1 MPSGIVADLHLH
13 TTASD
18 GHLTPKELVQKAA
31 AYKLTAIA
39 ITDHDTIAGCASA
52 QKASENFDLQVINGA
67 EWTALWKNKPYHFLA
82 FCFDLNAPE
91 VCSLAENQKQL
102 REDRAKIFW
111 QRISKEFPKLNQD
124 EIESDLFNRDGVLC
138 RSHFEPLLKEVL
150 LENKHEQIYETHLSE
165 KNLPQIA
172 WPEFEEVTE
181 IIHKAGGI
189 IVLAHPGQ
197 KFTRKDIMEM
207 RKKGLDGI
215 EAFHPSHS
223 QHTSRDLCALA
234 FQTGMITTGGSD
246 WHGKPWFGI
255 DLGCSGLTKSLWKR
269 FEKRLSLSKK

>member
-18 GHLTPKELVQKAA
+18 GHLTPEELVQKAA
-31 AYKLTAIA
+31 DYQLSAIA
-39 ITDHDTIAGCASA
+39 ITDHDSIAGCESA
-52 QKASENFDLQVINGA
+52 QKAAGNLEVKVIVGA
-67 EWTALWKNKPYHFLA
+67 EWTAIWKNKPFHFLA
-82 FCFDLNAPE
+82 YHFDMNASE
-91 VCSLAENQKQL
+91 VLSLAENQKQL

-111 QRISKEFPKLNQD
+111 ERCTKELSELNQSS
-124 EIESDLFNRDGVLC
+124 IESKLFNRDGVIC
-138 RSHFEPLLKEVL
+138 RSHFEPLLKQFLPEK
-150 LENKHEQIYETHLSE
+150 KHEKIYETYLNE
-165 KNLPQIA
+165 KDLPKIT

-181 IIHKAGGI
+181 IIHKTGGI

-197 KFTRKDIMEM
+197 KFTRKEIMEM

-223 QHTSRDLCALA
+223 HHTSRDLCALA

-246 WHGKPWFGI
+246 WHGKPWHGI

-269 FEKRLSLSKK
+269 FEKRLSLS